1 MSIGVIQGTT
11 SQNELVQ
18 VVFEAYYK
26 SDVSDLQGIANNF
39 VSKFSGGNSFS
50 LFKSSNDFKVMTLDN
65 FQRSAE
71 GRWATHEI
79 IGIENKPIKEFL
91 GPGLEKITFSIFLSA
106 DIGVTP
112 EKELEKLRKLRDGGV
127 VCDFVLGSTPVTRNS
142 WIISSLS
149 EDHRIKDNKGQTVQA
164 AVNVSLEEYVK
175 EVSTTSG

>member
-11 SQNELVQ
+11 EAGENIQ
-18 VVFEAYYK
+18 VVFEAYYT
-26 SDVSDLQGIANNF
+26 SDVDSQQFGNNL
-39 VSKFSGGNSFS
+39 VSKFTGSSGYSA
-50 LFKSSNDFKVMTLDN
+50 FKSSSKFKVMTLDN

-79 IGIENKPIKEFL
+79 IGIEKKPLKEFL

-112 EKELEKLRKLRDGGV
+112 EKELEKLRKLRDGGA
-127 VCDFVLGSTPVTRNS
+127 VCDFVLGSTPVTANS

-175 EVSTTSG
+175 EASTSG

>member
-1 MSIGVIQGTT
+1 M
-11 SQNELVQ
+11 
-18 VVFEAYYK
+18 VFEAYYK

-79 IGIENKPIKEFL
+79 IGIENKPLKEFL
-91 GPGLEKITFSIFLSA
+91 GPGLEDHILYFSFRRSV
-106 DIGVTP
+106 GVTP

-127 VCDFVLGSTPVTRNS
+127 VCDFVLGSTPVTR
-142 WIISSLS
+142 
-149 EDHRIKDNKGQTVQA
+149 K
-164 AVNVSLEEYVK
+164 
-175 EVSTTSG
+175 